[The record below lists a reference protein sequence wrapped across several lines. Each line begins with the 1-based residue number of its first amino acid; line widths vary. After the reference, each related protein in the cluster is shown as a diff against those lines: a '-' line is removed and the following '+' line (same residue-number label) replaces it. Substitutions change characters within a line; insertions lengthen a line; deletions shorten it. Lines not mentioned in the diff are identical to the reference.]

1 MVRRIVGLGGGGFSK
16 DPFDP
21 VERLLDDFV
30 LGFARRK
37 RPRICFVSTASGDA
51 DSYALNFYRAFAD
64 RAVPSDLSLFGRP
77 RADDLREFVLSQDI
91 VYVGGGN
98 TLNMLSVWRPH
109 GLDAILREAW
119 EAGVVLAGIS
129 AGLIC
134 WFAEAATD
142 AFGNDHLSAATG
154 LGLLAG
160 SACAHYSNVP
170 YRRPEFGR
178 LIGEGMAPGIGVDD
192 HVALVY
198 RDTSLE
204 DVVTTDAAAAAYRVS
219 LGPDGIREERLEG
232 RILVR
237 PS

>member
-1 MVRRIVGLGGGGFSK
+1 MVRRIVGLGGGGFSN

-21 VERLLDDFV
+21 VERRLDEFV

-37 RPRICFVSTASGDA
+37 RPRICFISTAGGDA
-51 DSYALNFYRAFAD
+51 DSYTLNFYRAFAE

-77 RADDLREFVLSQDI
+77 RADDLREFVLGQDI

-109 GLDAILREAW
+109 GLDTILREAW

-142 AFGNDHLSAATG
+142 AFGNDHLSSATG
-154 LGLLAG
+154 LGLLDG

-170 YRRPEFGR
+170 FRRPEFGR
-178 LIGEGMAPGIGVDD
+178 LIREGMVAGVGVDD

-198 RDTSLE
+198 RETALE
-204 DVVTTDAAAAAYRVS
+204 DVVTVDPAAAAYRVS
-219 LGPDGIREERLEG
+219 RAGDGIREERIEARL
-232 RILVR
+232 LAA
-237 PS
+237 SS